1 MWITRFVV
9 EGERASKI
17 AEVFAQIRER
27 DETFDF
33 EIREYKNGF
42 VAAIVKSKDRNVAFK
57 RGVWLR
63 SKVEHLK
70 DCGFEVLWDA
80 NRAGGRD
87 RLPARSS
94 TS

>member
-9 EGERASKI
+9 ERERVGEV
-17 AEVFAQIRER
+17 AEIFSQIRER
-27 DETFDF
+27 DASFEF

-42 VAAIVKSKDRNVAFK
+42 VAVIVISKDRNVAFK
-57 RGVWLR
+57 RGVWLKSR
-63 SKVEHLK
+63 VEPLK

-87 RLPARSS
+87 R
-94 TS
+94 